1 MADNA
6 DHFDNF
12 EPHTRLKHAIL
23 RAYVERWSRILL
35 VRAAATRQRLRIV
48 DACAGAGQ
56 DESGNLGS
64 PLIAIQEAEK
74 ARGQMAEYHA
84 GPSEVQI
91 VAIEA
96 NRKRFR
102 QLKERIDQLGG
113 GHAALHGTLAD
124 YIGGLEKDFV
134 STPTL
139 FFIDPFGMEPLQAG
153 IVRRALQGPRN
164 EVLLLF
170 AHQAGLRHLG
180 AADAMEEPKRRELS
194 LFDSM
199 EEPAAPAVP
208 KSKELQLTADA
219 AVRILNA
226 AFGDERWRSVQS
238 LPRPRRRQALV
249 DMYSDLLRSM
259 GARYVLPL
267 PIIGNQT
274 QLKYHLVF
282 ATKSGKGY
290 EVMKDSIERALKT
303 DLLDPRSV
311 QLMRLGAAES
321 DAVIEQR
328 VRQRFAE
335 QRAAWVGG
343 SSIDSVK
350 TFALQETPAMP
361 HQMDELKRRLAPLR
375 DRSGRALVYDFPS
388 VG

>member
-1 MADNA
+1 MADSA
-6 DHFDNF
+6 DHFESF

-35 VRAAATRQRLRIV
+35 VRSSATRQRVRIV

-74 ARGQMAEYHA
+74 AREQMAEYHA
-84 GPSEVQI
+84 GSSDVQI
-91 VAIEA
+91 IAIEA
-96 NRKRFR
+96 NRKRFT
-102 QLKERIDQLGG
+102 QLKERIDAVEGA
-113 GHAALHGTLAD
+113 HVALHGSLAD
-124 YIGGLEKDFV
+124 YIDRLERDFA

-139 FFIDPFGMEPLQAG
+139 FFIDPFGMEPLQAEV
-153 IVRRALQGPRN
+153 VRRALRGPKN

-180 AADAMEEPKRRELS
+180 AADAVEEPEERELT
-194 LFDSM
+194 LFGSG
-199 EEPAAPAVP
+199 ERTGAPAPP

-219 AVRILNA
+219 AVRILSA
-226 AFGDERWRSVQS
+226 AFGDERWRAVQS
-238 LPRPRRRQALV
+238 LSRPKRRQALV

-282 ATKSGKGY
+282 ATKAAKGY
-290 EVMKDSIERALKT
+290 EVMKDSIERALRT
-303 DLLDPRSV
+303 DLVDRRST
-311 QLMRLGAAES
+311 QLMRMGVAAS
-321 DAVIEQR
+321 TAVVQEE
-328 VRQRFAE
+328 VRKRFAGRVVPWAGE
-335 QRAAWVGG
+335 QPDA
-343 SSIDSVK
+343 SVK
-350 TFALQETPAMP
+350 ACALQETPAMP
-361 HQMDELKRRLAPLR
+361 HQLDELKQQLAPLR
-375 DRSGRALVYDFPS
+375 VSGERALVYDFRRTS
-388 VG
+388 